1 MKFDNI
7 YEEEKYFPYMD
18 ISLDEA
24 REIRYLIKNTEALK
38 NGKVVCMSLKKE
50 PNYIYANG
58 VFYGSD
64 CNKLFE
70 SFIYKRAHGYKVY
83 TIVTEILSHKD
94 YYGIDEFIYQIKNIK
109 VNSFVE
115 KMDPV
120 SKKISY
126 PEEEF
131 IRK

>member
-126 PEEEF
+126 PEEDF

>member
-1 MKFDNI
+1 MKFGNI

-24 REIRYLIKNTEALK
+24 REIRYLIRNTEALK
-38 NGKVVCMSLKKE
+38 NGEVVCMSLKRE

-58 VFYGSD
+58 LFYSAG
-64 CNKLFE
+64 CNKSFDG
-70 SFIYKRAHGYKVY
+70 FIYKRAHGYKIF
-83 TIVTEILSHKD
+83 TIVTEVLSHKD

-126 PEEEF
+126 PEEDF

>member
-1 MKFDNI
+1 MKFGNI

-24 REIRYLIKNTEALK
+24 REIRYLIRNTEALK
-38 NGKVVCMSLKKE
+38 NGEVVCMSLKRE

-58 VFYGSD
+58 LFYSAG
-64 CNKLFE
+64 CNKSFE
-70 SFIYKRAHGYKVY
+70 GFIYKRAHGYKIF
-83 TIVTEILSHKD
+83 TIVTEVLSHKD

-109 VNSFVE
+109 VNSHVE
-115 KMDPV
+115 GMKPI
-120 SKKISY
+120 SRKISY
-126 PEEEF
+126 PEEDF

>member
-64 CNKLFE
+64 CNKSFE

-83 TIVTEILSHKD
+83 TIVTEVLSHKD

>member
-1 MKFDNI
+1 MKFGNI

-18 ISLDEA
+18 ILLDEA
-24 REIRYLIKNTEALK
+24 REIRYLIRNTEALK
-38 NGKVVCMSLKKE
+38 NGEVVCMSLKRE

-58 VFYGSD
+58 LFYSAG
-64 CNKLFE
+64 CNKSFE
-70 SFIYKRAHGYKVY
+70 GFIYKRAHGYKIF
-83 TIVTEILSHKD
+83 TIVTEVLSHKD

-126 PEEEF
+126 PEEDF

>member
-50 PNYIYANG
+50 PNYIYANE

>member
-24 REIRYLIKNTEALK
+24 REIRYLIRNTEALK
-38 NGKVVCMSLKKE
+38 NGEVVCMSLKRE

-58 VFYGSD
+58 LFYSAG
-64 CNKLFE
+64 CNKSFE
-70 SFIYKRAHGYKVY
+70 GFIYKRAHGYKIF
-83 TIVTEILSHKD
+83 TIITEVLSHKD

-109 VNSFVE
+109 VNSHVE
-115 KMDPV
+115 GMKPI
-120 SKKISY
+120 SRKISY
-126 PEEEF
+126 PEEDF